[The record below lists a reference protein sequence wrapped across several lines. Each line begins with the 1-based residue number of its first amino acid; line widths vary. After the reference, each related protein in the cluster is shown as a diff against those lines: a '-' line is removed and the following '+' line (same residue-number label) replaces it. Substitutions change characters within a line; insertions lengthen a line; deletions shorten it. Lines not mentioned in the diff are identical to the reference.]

1 MHLYWMKEL
10 RLLKHWDFVTGK
22 FTSVSARNLVKTSMN
37 LIFCRQNK
45 RKRFIL
51 SDKLHPQTIS
61 CVQTRAE
68 PFEIKIEVENVFETD
83 FSKKDISGVIFQYP
97 DTEGSIHDFTKVIR
111 AAQANGTM
119 TVAATDLMALT
130 ILKPPGNTFF
140 SFLPKIS
147 KFIYFRN
154 EAIKQLFQFKKNF

>member
-1 MHLYWMKEL
+1 MQPPLTVFL
-10 RLLKHWDFVTGK
+10 
-22 FTSVSARNLVKTSMN
+22 
-37 LIFCRQNK
+37 FCRQNK

-130 ILKPPGNTFF
+130 ILRPPGVFCF
-140 SFLPKIS
+140 HEKFQCSLLFKIIFYLFLQE
-147 KFIYFRN
+147 N
-154 EAIKQLFQFKKNF
+154 

>member
-1 MHLYWMKEL
+1 
-10 RLLKHWDFVTGK
+10 
-22 FTSVSARNLVKTSMN
+22 MN
-37 LIFCRQNK
+37 LIFFRQNK

>member
-22 FTSVSARNLVKTSMN
+22 SVSAKKKLVKFPMN
-37 LIFCRQNK
+37 LIFFRQNK

-130 ILKPPGNTFF
+130 ILKPPGKNCFLFSRNFLEINKFF
-140 SFLPKIS
+140 KSDNQIDFTEFVP
-147 KFIYFRN
+147 
-154 EAIKQLFQFKKNF
+154 

>member
-1 MHLYWMKEL
+1 M
-10 RLLKHWDFVTGK
+10 
-22 FTSVSARNLVKTSMN
+22 
-37 LIFCRQNK
+37 
-45 RKRFIL
+45 

-130 ILKPPGNTFF
+130 ILKPPGNPFF

-147 KFIYFRN
+147 KFIYFKN